1 MENEVLDVEAEA
13 DVAVADEPEIS
24 LVQTRAQVEGELRAR
39 IRTLERQVDA
49 AGLERK
55 TFLLHL
61 RRLEYRNDL
70 LQARLD
76 DSIGREARQAAD
88 ALDTIAIAKAPVHRL
103 SAARKD
109 QATIRAAS
117 YRVAMQSIGR
127 PATAVEI
134 AQVLGLER
142 QRVYNWLN
150 TTGRKQGVTSI
161 TGDRTGCGYDGRPPT
176 FFTWPSTT
184 EEAS

>member
-1 MENEVLDVEAEA
+1 MSNEVLDVEVEA
-13 DVAVADEPEIS
+13 EPEIS
-24 LVQTRAQVEGELRAR
+24 LVQTRAEVENGLRAH
-39 IRTLERQVDA
+39 IRVLERQVDA

-61 RRLEYRNDL
+61 RRLEYRNVL

-88 ALDTIAIAKAPVHRL
+88 ALDTVTVAKAPIQRI
-103 SAARKD
+103 SAARQE
-109 QATIRAAS
+109 QAVIRAAS

-127 PATAVEI
+127 PATSVEI
-134 AQVLGLER
+134 AKVLGFER

-150 TTGRKQGVTSI
+150 TTGRKHGVTSV
-161 TGDRTGCGYDGRPPT
+161 TADRTGSGFEGRPPT
-176 FFTWPSTT
+176 FFAWPVTT
-184 EEAS
+184 KEAS